1 LNIPLLIAGI
11 LTAIAALVH
20 GIGGEMSPIRPLIKT
35 DLQQVAKTELRA
47 AWYMVTIHLFASAI
61 MLFLLAVDTNQ
72 NLLMGKFL
80 SIQFL
85 GYGLAFLLL
94 AIVTKIKVFQVPQWV
109 LLFLIAGLTFWGVMR

>member
-11 LTAIAALVH
+11 LTTVAALVH
-20 GIGGEMSPIRPLIKT
+20 GIGGELSPIHPLIKT
-35 DLQQVAKTELRA
+35 DLQQVPKTELRA
-47 AWYMVTIHLFASAI
+47 AWYMVTIHLFSSAI

-72 NLLMGKFL
+72 NFLMGKFL